1 MVYGFLDTE
10 GTHEACA
17 PVPSAHHN
25 LHNHVPAIGHD
36 EVPQPRVMTLHHI
49 SPVALRLAVVV
60 ILPGQERLVVR
71 TQLAVAVI
79 IVNRPFHTVPCAD
92 KHVLRK
98 LVHAE
103 VELHVQIVGNQVG
116 KVEILPGLFPERIA
130 LPLGGR
136 ELVAV
141 VLIVHPLER
150 MGFRAVNH
158 VPARSRF
165 LHAPVNKTHH
175 AVGSLVHLIVHIP
188 FPQVVFHIRFF
199 LCIPSAVC
207 PEGIFRVVEL
217 QSAVKVV
224 IHEILVLRFAAR
236 QPLEQAQRIG
246 VVQRLEADG
255 QVLLVSCLVGFQ
267 IVQRVALA
275 PFLAADGLILAEDR
289 IAVALLVV
297 HVVLAVIGQVF
308 INTLR
313 YEQVARQAVD
323 GRTVIILQPMV
334 FGVTLRG
341 RKQPHLFQS
350 VIDKLRTSGIGGH
363 GRVREVAFGT
373 CQLRAYGV
381 PAQLEEILL
390 AGSYHRILLPAVSV
404 NLPVAQCNR
413 PAACRLLEVETEV
426 LSGIVHGRSTLNTDI
441 YVGKDKVKRPVLSV
455 IETDL
460 PYQLV
465 GLLVVQLGQCIH
477 HVQRVALARNLTAH
491 TARAYQYQDRVP
503 ALLHQPHQLLHAH
516 RVPLVQHAVVLIQ
529 RAHARFPVGIFQV
542 VAVHDVVVQH
552 LVRGQRLVVD
562 AHTLHVQVG
571 TCRLKFQLALDVKI
585 HLVEPLGSS
594 RLFTVHIETDQRALF
609 IGLHVRI
616 EHVGN
621 ADIRTRLELGTHRV
635 FIAQHLSGIHR
646 LGHHTGQELGLF
658 RGHNQPVPVAVVQL
672 PQAGD
677 QLRIRV
683 RHVGRAVFYLKC
695 HAHITNSEAFGF
707 VRLVEGAVPTVS
719 GQGHTC
725 TAGQQQA
732 VLVPAATGTIFVH
745 APQHVPELHALVTA
759 HPACRVVFRVTSSEG
774 VKHTHGIRCQRG
786 FNVWVRCGVHPHLK
800 HGITARHTIVQRFH
814 VHVRPS
820 VAAGLTALQQVFL
833 HHAAPVGH
841 FHTGRVRIAVI
852 AGIREV
858 PCRELLCLQHR
869 VFPVT
874 LEPRCPVAE
883 HHAGIRC
890 HTAACLQQ
898 RNVMHPAHHTGVL
911 MLCVGFHH
919 VRTFLHLR
927 QRDSHVLLLHPA
939 AGRKTKGKGL
949 SAVHTVV
956 DVLLAARTLG
966 RKGDVHVVPVPA
978 VGQSVAHRVSRLQR
992 HGHHGHLGRGRLHQ
1006 HAALVGSLRLH
1017 LHGIGGGILQV
1028 GRCVKGVAL
1037 SGCHTHKLRI
1047 LELTD
1052 HGRTAF
1058 HDYAGF
1064 QVAVAV
1070 HRTATGSTHTHGVF
1084 HHKAAAQCQILR
1096 GGKSRTA
1103 AVRQVDVHHHLVV
1116 IRVLGKAHFLRALA
1130 TLVILLLHRHHILGA
1145 VLAVLHIHVRHR
1157 THHRI
1162 EHRSGCRR
1170 FRLAAH
1176 QFLGRGT
1183 V

>member
-1 MVYGFLDTE
+1 M
-10 GTHEACA
+10 
-17 PVPSAHHN
+17 
-25 LHNHVPAIGHD
+25 
-36 EVPQPRVMTLHHI
+36 R
-49 SPVALRLAVVV
+49 
-60 ILPGQERLVVR
+60 
-71 TQLAVAVI
+71 
-79 IVNRPFHTVPCAD
+79 FHTVS
-92 KHVLRK
+92 HTLSGRSF
-98 LVHAE
+98 
-103 VELHVQIVGNQVG
+103 LHT
-116 KVEILPGLFPERIA
+116 
-130 LPLGGR
+130 
-136 ELVAV
+136 
-141 VLIVHPLER
+141 
-150 MGFRAVNH
+150 AVNE
-158 VPARSRF
+158 A
-165 LHAPVNKTHH
+165 HH
-175 AVGSLVHLIVHIP
+175 AVGSLIHLIVHITL
-188 FPQVVFHIRFF
+188 PQVVFHIRFF
-199 LCIPSAVC
+199 LGITASVS
-207 PEGIFRVVEL
+207 PEGIFRMVEL
-217 QSAVKVV
+217 QSSVKVV
-224 IHEILVLRFAAR
+224 VHEILMLRFGTR
-236 QPLEQAQRIG
+236 QPVEQAQRIG

-255 QVLLVSCLVGFQ
+255 QVLLVSFLVGFQ
-267 IVQRVALA
+267 VVQRVALA
-275 PFLAADGLILAEDR
+275 PFLAADGLILPEDGV
-289 IAVALLVV
+289 AVALLVV

-308 INTLR
+308 VGTLR

-334 FGVTLRG
+334 FGVTLGR

-381 PAQLEEILL
+381 PAQLEEIFF

-460 PYQLV
+460 PYQFV

-491 TARAYQYQDRVP
+491 AARAYQYQDRVP

-516 RVPLVQHAVVLIQ
+516 RVSFVQHAVVLIQ
-529 RAHARFPVGIFQV
+529 RAHARFPVGILQV

-552 LVRGQRLVVD
+552 LVRGQRLVID
-562 AHTLHVQVG
+562 THALHVQVG
-571 TCRLKFQLALDVKI
+571 TCRLKFQLALNVKI

-609 IGLHVRI
+609 VGLHVRI

-658 RGHNQPVPVAVVQL
+658 RSHNQPVPVAVVQL

-677 QLRIRV
+677 QLRIRI

-695 HAHITNSEAFGF
+695 HAHITNSKAFGF
-707 VRLVEGAVPTVS
+707 VRLVEGAVPAVS

-725 TAGQQQA
+725 TTGQQQA

-759 HPACRVVFRVTSSEG
+759 HPACRVVFRVASPEG
-774 VKHTHGIRCQRG
+774 VKRTHGIRCQRG
-786 FNVWVRCGVHPHLK
+786 FNVRVRCGVHLHLK
-800 HGITARHTIVQRFH
+800 HGIAARHTVVQRFH

-883 HHAGIRC
+883 HQAGIRC
-890 HTAACLQQ
+890 HTSACLQQ

-911 MLCVGFHH
+911 MLRVGFHH
-919 VRTFLHLR
+919 VRTLLHLC
-927 QRDSHVLLLHPA
+927 QGDGHVLLLHTA
-939 AGRKTKGKGL
+939 AGRKTEGKGL
-949 SAVHTVV
+949 SAVHAVV
-956 DVLLAARTLG
+956 DVLLPARALG
-966 RKGDVHVVPVPA
+966 SKGDVHVIFISP
-978 VGQSVAHRVSRLQR
+978 VGQPVARRVGGLQL

-1006 HAALVGSLRLH
+1006 RAALVGCLRFH

-1028 GRCVKGVAL
+1028 GRSVKGIAL
-1037 SGCHTHKLRI
+1037 SGCNAHKLRI
-1047 LELTD
+1047 PELTD
-1052 HGRTAF
+1052 DGRTAF

-1070 HRTATGSTHTHGVF
+1070 HRTATGSTHAHRVF
-1084 HHKAAAQCQILR
+1084 HHKTASQCQVLLR
-1096 GGKSRTA
+1096 GKSRAA
-1103 AVRQVDVHHHLVV
+1103 AVRQVNVQHHLVV
-1116 IRVLGKAHFLRALA
+1116 VGVLREAHLLRALA
-1130 TLVILLLHRHHILGA
+1130 ALVILLLHGHHILSA

-1157 THHRI
+1157 THHCI
-1162 EHRSGCRR
+1162 KHRSGCRGL
-1170 FRLAAH
+1170 RLAAH
-1176 QFLGRGT
+1176 QFLSRGT

>member
-1 MVYGFLDTE
+1 M
-10 GTHEACA
+10 
-17 PVPSAHHN
+17 
-25 LHNHVPAIGHD
+25 
-36 EVPQPRVMTLHHI
+36 
-49 SPVALRLAVVV
+49 
-60 ILPGQERLVVR
+60 
-71 TQLAVAVI
+71 
-79 IVNRPFHTVPCAD
+79 
-92 KHVLRK
+92 
-98 LVHAE
+98 
-103 VELHVQIVGNQVG
+103 
-116 KVEILPGLFPERIA
+116 
-130 LPLGGR
+130 
-136 ELVAV
+136 
-141 VLIVHPLER
+141 
-150 MGFRAVNH
+150 
-158 VPARSRF
+158 
-165 LHAPVNKTHH
+165 
-175 AVGSLVHLIVHIP
+175 
-188 FPQVVFHIRFF
+188 
-199 LCIPSAVC
+199 
-207 PEGIFRVVEL
+207 
-217 QSAVKVV
+217 
-224 IHEILVLRFAAR
+224 
-236 QPLEQAQRIG
+236 
-246 VVQRLEADG
+246 
-255 QVLLVSCLVGFQ
+255 
-267 IVQRVALA
+267 
-275 PFLAADGLILAEDR
+275 
-289 IAVALLVV
+289 
-297 HVVLAVIGQVF
+297 
-308 INTLR
+308 
-313 YEQVARQAVD
+313 
-323 GRTVIILQPMV
+323 
-334 FGVTLRG
+334 
-341 RKQPHLFQS
+341 
-350 VIDKLRTSGIGGH
+350 
-363 GRVREVAFGT
+363 
-373 CQLRAYGV
+373 
-381 PAQLEEILL
+381 
-390 AGSYHRILLPAVSV
+390 
-404 NLPVAQCNR
+404 
-413 PAACRLLEVETEV
+413 
-426 LSGIVHGRSTLNTDI
+426 
-441 YVGKDKVKRPVLSV
+441 
-455 IETDL
+455 
-460 PYQLV
+460 
-465 GLLVVQLGQCIH
+465 
-477 HVQRVALARNLTAH
+477 
-491 TARAYQYQDRVP
+491 
-503 ALLHQPHQLLHAH
+503 
-516 RVPLVQHAVVLIQ
+516 
-529 RAHARFPVGIFQV
+529 

-552 LVRGQRLVVD
+552 LVRGQRLVID
-562 AHTLHVQVG
+562 THALHVQVG
-571 TCRLKFQLALDVKI
+571 TCRLKFQLALNVKI

-609 IGLHVRI
+609 VGLHVRI

-658 RGHNQPVPVAVVQL
+658 RSHNQPVPVAVVQL

-695 HAHITNSEAFGF
+695 HAHITNSKAFGF

-725 TAGQQQA
+725 TTGQQQA

-759 HPACRVVFRVTSSEG
+759 HPACRVVFRVAAPEG
-774 VKHTHGIRCQRG
+774 VKRTHGIRCQRG
-786 FNVWVRCGVHPHLK
+786 FNVRVRCGVHLHLK

-890 HTAACLQQ
+890 HTSACLQQ

-911 MLCVGFHH
+911 MLRVGFHH
-919 VRTFLHLR
+919 VRTLLHLC
-927 QRDSHVLLLHPA
+927 QGDGHVLLLHTA
-939 AGRKTKGKGL
+939 AGRKTEGKGL
-949 SAVHTVV
+949 SAVHAVV
-956 DVLLAARTLG
+956 DVLLPARALG
-966 RKGDVHVVPVPA
+966 SKGDVHVIFISP
-978 VGQSVAHRVSRLQR
+978 VGQPVARRVGGLQL

-1006 HAALVGSLRLH
+1006 RAALVGCLRFH
-1017 LHGIGGGILQV
+1017 LHGIGGGILKV
-1028 GRCVKGVAL
+1028 GRSVKGIAL
-1037 SGCHTHKLRI
+1037 SGCNTHKLRI
-1047 LELTD
+1047 PELTD

-1103 AVRQVDVHHHLVV
+1103 AVRQVDVHHHLVIV
-1116 IRVLGKAHFLRALA
+1116 RVLGKAHFLRALA
-1130 TLVILLLHRHHILGA
+1130 ALVVLLLDGHHVLGA